1 MLDIVFF
8 LVIAFAV
15 IVTLYPFLY
24 VVSVSISDG
33 QAVARGD
40 VLLWPKGFS
49 LDAFKMVVEYEQL
62 WISYGNTLFYT
73 VFGTIAKYGLYLPG
87 CLSPEQ
93 KAFFS
98 AQEAEFLCGFHHVLF
113 LGD

>member
-1 MLDIVFF
+1 MTIGNNPSTRTPKAGVKNRADSFKASSLGDKVLDIVFF

-62 WISYGNTLFYT
+62 GISYGNTLF
-73 VFGTIAKYGLYLPG
+73 
-87 CLSPEQ
+87 
-93 KAFFS
+93 
-98 AQEAEFLCGFHHVLF
+98 
-113 LGD
+113 

>member
-1 MLDIVFF
+1 MTIGNNPSPRTPKAGVKNRADSFKTSSLGDKVLDIAFF

-62 WISYGNTLFYT
+62 WIS
-73 VFGTIAKYGLYLPG
+73 
-87 CLSPEQ
+87 
-93 KAFFS
+93 
-98 AQEAEFLCGFHHVLF
+98 
-113 LGD
+113 